1 MVLSRRTNRR
11 LILSHH
17 TTTFSTR
24 ISTHIHTFT
33 KSQQAEYLSTMGYYQ
48 SHAPLP
54 ILAVLIVWGI
64 MAPKSKLVCFTTDNP
79 NHSIQLY
86 LKST

>member
-1 MVLSRRTNRR
+1 M
-11 LILSHH
+11 
-17 TTTFSTR
+17 
-24 ISTHIHTFT
+24 
-33 KSQQAEYLSTMGYYQ
+33 STMGYYQ